1 MRFMLICYTVTP
13 SPAMMHMMDKP
24 SSCSNFENYQRP
36 EGFPV
41 GTFKDSVPSL
51 KFNNNLMDL
60 ICTIMNVL
68 IIGCVKLNVFV
79 YIDPI

>member
-1 MRFMLICYTVTP
+1 MMIRLKLQTYMLVCYIVTP

-41 GTFKDSVPSL
+41 GTFNDSSPCL
-51 KFNNNLMDL
+51 HD
-60 ICTIMNVL
+60 
-68 IIGCVKLNVFV
+68 CV
-79 YIDPI
+79 ISET